1 MWQTRSEKCVYD
13 PDTGI
18 AAYDLSKTGN
28 TISASDGKRYCVIFS
43 ANTGVQTYNVVMDG
57 KCIGDTL
64 YCTGNKLENPDDSE
78 KVALEA
84 VWTEN
89 MDCGPEKR
97 ITTTGNVIGTTLTE
111 GVTDETLLAQYLID
125 YYDFP
130 EKSAYTQNL
139 LNALLVS
146 PKDVK
151 TAAESILDSSDY
163 LDKDTILSKVEEIL
177 AECSDPLESMI
188 YGDVNNDGIIT
199 IVDATIVQKYIVN
212 MAHLDNVNQKLAD
225 VDVDAVITIKDATA
239 VQKYI
244 VNVDGYGFVQF
255 CKRNKHLSRH
265 VTVSVFIPK
274 VLRLFHAEI
283 FCNIILRHI
292 VILTQLPYPFII
304 RHCITLFIYLF
315 ILTE

>member
-84 VWTEN
+84 VWTKN
-89 MDCGPEKR
+89 NDCGPEKR
-97 ITTTGNVIGTTLTE
+97 ITSTGNVVGTELPE

-125 YYDFP
+125 YYNAPDKTNF
-130 EKSAYTQNL
+130 TQNL
-139 LNALLVS
+139 LNTLAVS

-163 LDKDTILSKVEEIL
+163 LDKTTILPKVEKIL
-177 AECSDPLESMI
+177 AECSDPFNGMI
-188 YGDVNNDGIIT
+188 YGDVNIDGIIT
-199 IVDATIVQKYIVN
+199 VVDATIVQN
-212 MAHLDNVNQKLAD
+212 
-225 VDVDAVITIKDATA
+225 T
-239 VQKYI
+239 
-244 VNVDGYGFVQF
+244 
-255 CKRNKHLSRH
+255 
-265 VTVSVFIPK
+265 
-274 VLRLFHAEI
+274 
-283 FCNIILRHI
+283 
-292 VILTQLPYPFII
+292 
-304 RHCITLFIYLF
+304 
-315 ILTE
+315 